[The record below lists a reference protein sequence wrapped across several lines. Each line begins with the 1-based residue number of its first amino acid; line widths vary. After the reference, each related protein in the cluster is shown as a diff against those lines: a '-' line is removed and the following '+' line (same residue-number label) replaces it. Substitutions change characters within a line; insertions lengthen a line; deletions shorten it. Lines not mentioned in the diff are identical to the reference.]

1 MSEDERNAPSYRT
14 GKRDCHG
21 SGTALLIVH
30 GNFRS
35 TESALLCGGEKSLR
49 LIFALRIP
57 VPEFKTNLSYHPV
70 PKQEQRPA
78 PECKNYFLQKKWI
91 PAFAG
96 MTTGQN
102 IYHLSNEL

>member
-1 MSEDERNAPSYRT
+1 VRGE
-14 GKRDCHG
+14 KRRK
-21 SGTALLIVH
+21 TAAL
-30 GNFRS
+30 NFR
-35 TESALLCGGEKSLR
+35 TP
-49 LIFALRIP
+49 IP

-78 PECKNYFLQKKWI
+78 PEGKNYFLQKKWI